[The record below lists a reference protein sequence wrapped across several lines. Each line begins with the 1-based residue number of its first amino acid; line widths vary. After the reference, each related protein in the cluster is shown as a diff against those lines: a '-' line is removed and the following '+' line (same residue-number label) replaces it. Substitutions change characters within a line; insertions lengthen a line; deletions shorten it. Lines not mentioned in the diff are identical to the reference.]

1 MHLLLTSTQKQI
13 STQVATKFM
22 NSSDK
27 RLIMARKCLTPTVL
41 IRMFSISMKFE
52 ILIISNLHLKV
63 LLSQNQILMEM
74 AHSIQIQCIYIYIYT
89 HLI

>member
-27 RLIMARKCLTPTVL
+27 CLIMARKCLTPTVL

-52 ILIISNLHLKV
+52 ILIISNLHPKV
-63 LLSQNQILMEM
+63 LLSQNQVLMEM
-74 AHSIQIQCIYIYIYT
+74 AHSIQI
-89 HLI
+89 H